1 MGKTW
6 FSIYDFSF
14 DYKGTETPFT
24 DPYVF
29 AWAKELEG
37 HCTEIKKELEEYLSG
52 HELKSYFSAAMVSKK
67 NSWKTISL
75 IAWGIEMFKV
85 KKHFPKTCSLLAK
98 YPEIISASFSML
110 EPQSKIKPHCGDTNA
125 IYRCHMGIEVPAG
138 LPLCG
143 LKVKDESKAWENG
156 KWFAFMDAYK
166 HEAWNDT
173 DKARYVFIVDVM
185 RPEFANEKKYVCA
198 TVRTSL
204 FLQKRFKNLTNMPV
218 FAKVSATLVRPMM
231 QIGIFMVNKF
241 KVY

>member
-1 MGKTW
+1 MW

-14 DYKGTETPFT
+14 DYKGDETPFT
-24 DPYVF
+24 NPYSF
-29 AWAKELEG
+29 KWAIE
-37 HCTEIKKELEEYLSG
+37 TESRYADIKKELEEYLNG
-52 HELKSYFSAAMVSKK
+52 NELKSYFNTSMVTQK

-75 IAWGIEMFKV
+75 TTWGIEMFKV
-85 KKHFPKTCSLLAK
+85 KKHFPKTCTILEK

-110 EPQSKIKPHCGDTNA
+110 EPHSKIVPHCGDTNA
-125 IYRCHMGIEVPAG
+125 IYRCHLGIDVPAG

-173 DKARYVFIVDVM
+173 DKPRYVFILDTM
-185 RPEFANEKKYVCA
+185 RDEFAGRKKYVCA

-204 FLQKRFKNLTNMPV
+204 FLQKRFNKLTSMPV
-218 FAKVSATLVRPMM
+218 FAKVSATLLRPLIQM
-231 QIGIFMVNKF
+231 GIFLVNTF
-241 KVY
+241 KIY